1 MYSGGK
7 NVRGVSWHN
16 DNSGNRTHDVCDK
29 SQNGYGL
36 CDMSGNVREW
46 VWNQHEESYDSSSTV
61 DPTGPTSGYRRV
73 IRGGDFDSDT
83 GEVRVSKRFHAD
95 PMSTSSA
102 MGFRLVR
109 IVNESY
115 APLR

>member
-1 MYSGGK
+1 MFG
-7 NVRGVSWHN
+7 
-16 DNSGNRTHDVCDK
+16 
-29 SQNGYGL
+29 
-36 CDMSGNVREW
+36 EW

-61 DPTGPTSGYRRV
+61 DPTGTTSGYRRV

-115 APLR
+115 APSKIMRLENQISSNAELLSTHPTHPRIPPTAPV